1 MAAHRPYAPNPFQP
15 RLEPLAADI
24 ARPLWSV
31 MIPTYNCAGYLR
43 ETLDSVLRQDPGPE
57 LMQIEV
63 VDDCS
68 TMDDPE
74 AVVAE
79 VGRGRVAFYRRPE
92 NGGHLAN
99 FDTCL
104 RRSRGRL
111 IHLLHGDDAVRDGFY
126 RKLQQ
131 GFEGHPE
138 IGAAFC
144 RQILTDE
151 HGHWHWLSPL
161 ERQESGVLEGWLERI
176 AVQQLIQTPAIVVRR
191 EVYEHLG
198 TFDRRLAWV
207 EDWEMWTRIAAY
219 YPIWY
224 EVEPLALYR
233 MHSASNSSKHMRSG
247 ENLRD
252 VRRAVAIIRDYLPA
266 ELAPG
271 IGRRSLEFWATDA
284 LANRVPGMVRR
295 GELRAALVQMR
306 EALHCSRSPR
316 VLALLAGLLPAI
328 TRLTVSRGRERAR
341 QYLARQR
348 ARRRGAIPLMSDE

>member
-1 MAAHRPYAPNPFQP
+1 MAAHRPYSPNPFQP
-15 RLEPLAADI
+15 RLEPLAADT

-31 MIPTYNCAGYLR
+31 MIPTYNCAAYLR
-43 ETLDSVLRQDPGPE
+43 ETLASVLRQDPGPD

-68 TMDDPE
+68 TLDDPE

-79 VGRGRVAFYRRPE
+79 LGRGRVGFYRRPE

-99 FDTCL
+99 FYTCL
-104 RRSRGRL
+104 RRSRGQL

-126 RKLQQ
+126 HKLQR
-131 GFEGHPE
+131 GFEARPE

-151 HGHWHWLSPL
+151 HGHWHWLSAL
-161 ERQESGVLEGWLERI
+161 ERHESGVLEHWLPRI

-191 EVYEHLG
+191 EVYETLG
-198 TFDRRLAWV
+198 MFDRRLSWV
-207 EDWEMWTRIAAY
+207 EDWEMWNRIAAHY
-219 YPIWY
+219 SVWY

-266 ELAPG
+266 ELAPA
-271 IGRRSLEFWATDA
+271 IGRRSLAFWATDA
-284 LANRVPGMVRR
+284 LANRVPGMVQR
-295 GELRAALVQMR
+295 GELRAALIQVR
-306 EALHCSRSPR
+306 EALRCSRSTR
-316 VLALLAGLLPAI
+316 VLALLVGLLPRI
-328 TRLTVSRGRERAR
+328 TRLAVRRGRERAR
-341 QYLARQR
+341 RYTARLDI
-348 ARRRGAIPLMSDE
+348 RRVEA